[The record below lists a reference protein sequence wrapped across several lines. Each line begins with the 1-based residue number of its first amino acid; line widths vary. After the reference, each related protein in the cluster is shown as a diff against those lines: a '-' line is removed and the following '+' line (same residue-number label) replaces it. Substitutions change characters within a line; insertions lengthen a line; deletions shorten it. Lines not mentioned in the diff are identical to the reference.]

1 MPFGAAESIAVH
13 EILSEKICLMDH
25 FSVYESQ
32 CQDPA
37 LRQLINRHR
46 QTAMESYNQMVSYT
60 HDYRSVQ
67 PVQPYANVPVEAIQY
82 GLRNP
87 SPEAPSMQ
95 PAAFSDKQIATSVL
109 LAHKN
114 SAKNHMAA
122 ALECADP
129 NIRQMMM
136 NGSVTCCNQGY
147 EVFMYMNQRGYY
159 QVPTMND
166 HTAKTFLHHYQ
177 PINQSGSPIMG
188 NANPMMQSNPQ
199 GNRQGNQ
206 QMMNIPRQDYQGN
219 PFLM

>member
-1 MPFGAAESIAVH
+1 MPYGAAEAIAVH
-13 EILSEKICLMDH
+13 EILGEKIGMIDH
-25 FSVYESQ
+25 FSFYESQ

-37 LRQLINRHR
+37 LRQLIQRHR
-46 QTAMESYNQMVSYT
+46 QTAMDSYNQMVSYT

-67 PVQPYANVPVEAIQY
+67 PVQPYANVPVESIQY

-87 SPEAPSMQ
+87 SPEAPSVQ
-95 PAAFSDKQIATSVL
+95 TGRFSDKQIAAAVL
-109 LAHKN
+109 SNHKN
-114 SAKNHMAA
+114 SAKNHMGA

-129 NIRQMMM
+129 NVRQMMM

-147 EVFMYMNQRGYY
+147 EIFMYMNQRGYY

-177 PINQSGSPIMG
+177 PTNQSGAPFMG
-188 NANPMMQSNPQ
+188 NMNPIMQSNPQ
-199 GNRQGNQ
+199 SNQ
-206 QMMNIPRQDYQGN
+206 QMSMQRQEYRGN